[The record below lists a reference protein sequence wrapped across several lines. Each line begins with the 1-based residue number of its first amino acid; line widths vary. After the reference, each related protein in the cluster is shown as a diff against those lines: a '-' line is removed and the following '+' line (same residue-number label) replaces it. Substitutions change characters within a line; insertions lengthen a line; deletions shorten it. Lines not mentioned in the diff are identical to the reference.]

1 MSEKHTADW
10 RHADRWNKRGKDFM
24 VEVYHYT
31 EEVREATSWYGDGEG
46 PHRWNVYA
54 YIYPKHPH
62 FASFV
67 RGEGMWQEAASM
79 LGFHGGPSFLE
90 FPQYDDK
97 VTCVKV
103 GCDYN
108 HLHDDHYTRCETKDE
123 AWSVFSDAEQLFEKL
138 THLATNPEQSA

>member
-1 MSEKHTADW
+1 MSKHTPEWGRRDSW
-10 RHADRWNKRGKDFM
+10 RKHGKDFM

-31 EEVREATSWYGDGEG
+31 ETPREETSWYGEGEG

-62 FASFV
+62 FAAFK
-67 RGEGMWQEAASM
+67 RDEGMWQEAGAT
-79 LGFHGGPSFLE
+79 LGFHGGVSLLE
-90 FPQYDDK
+90 YPQYDDK

-108 HLHDDHYTRCETKDE
+108 HLHDAPYTRMENREQASEIFD
-123 AWSVFSDAEQLFEKL
+123 DADTLFERL
-138 THLATNPEQSA
+138 TNMDSRATGA

>member
-1 MSEKHTADW
+1 
-10 RHADRWNKRGKDFM
+10 M

-31 EEVREATSWYGDGEG
+31 EALREEPACFDSEG

-62 FASFV
+62 FAAFT
-67 RGEGMWQEAASM
+67 RDEGMWQDAASM
-79 LGFHGGPSFLE
+79 LSLHGGPSFLQ

-108 HLHDDHYTRCETKDE
+108 HLHDGYYTRFETQDD
-123 AWSVFSDAEQLFEKL
+123 AYSVFADADDLFEQL
-138 THLATNPEQSA
+138 TNLVAVEPVEVANG